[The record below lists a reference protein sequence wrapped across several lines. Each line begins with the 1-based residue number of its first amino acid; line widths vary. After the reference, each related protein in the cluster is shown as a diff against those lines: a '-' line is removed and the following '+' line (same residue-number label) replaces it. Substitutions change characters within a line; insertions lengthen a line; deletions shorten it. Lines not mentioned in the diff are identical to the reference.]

1 MTRDELLRERGAA
14 WQRLETLLGRT
25 TLVGSAGDR
34 LRSFTSTPL
43 EPAEIR
49 EVSDLYRS
57 LAGDLMRVRRD
68 KLGGDLERHLD
79 TLASRAHNL
88 IYSRSQR
95 VARLN
100 LAGLALDFP
109 GAVRR
114 NGLFFGI
121 ACLLFFGPL
130 FVAGFAAFA
139 DESYAIA
146 VLDEAQLSRM
156 EEMYRAARPEGRDAN
171 TDATMTGFYV
181 WNNVGI
187 AFRCFATGLLFGL
200 GPIFYLL
207 FNGLSIGIVFG
218 HLARVGL
225 GENIFSFAASHSAW
239 ELVAIVIAGGAG
251 LQMGLAM
258 VKTHGRTR
266 LGNLQSHRLELL
278 RQVLGASI
286 FLLVAA
292 LIEGNFSPSSLPP
305 AFKYIAGAWGWL
317 LVSLILVFAGRDRDL
332 PPDVVRLRAEGKAR
346 G

>member
-1 MTRDELLRERGAA
+1 MTRDELLRERGLA

-34 LRSFTSTPL
+34 MRSFTSTPL
-43 EPAEIR
+43 EPAEMR

-95 VARLN
+95 VQRLN
-100 LAGLALDFP
+100 IAGLALDFP

-114 NGLFFGI
+114 NGRLFGI
-121 ACLLFFGPL
+121 AFLLFFGPL
-130 FVAGFAAFA
+130 IIAGFAAFA
-139 DESYAIA
+139 DETYAIA
-146 VLDEAQLSRM
+146 VLDEAQLQQM
-156 EEMYRAARPEGRDAN
+156 EEMYRAARPQGRDAN

-207 FNGLSIGIVFG
+207 FNGLSIGIAFG

-225 GENIFSFAASHSAW
+225 GENIFSFVASHSAW

-258 VKTHGRTR
+258 VKTRGRTR
-266 LGNLQSHRLELL
+266 LGNLQGHRLELL
-278 RQVLGASI
+278 RQVLGASM
-286 FLLVAA
+286 FLLIAA
-292 LIEGNFSPSSLPP
+292 LIEGNFSPSGLPP
-305 AFKYIAGAWGWL
+305 IVKYTAGVWGWALVAAIL
-317 LVSLILVFAGRDRDL
+317 LLGGRDRDL
-332 PPDVVRLRAEGKAR
+332 PPDVVRLREQDGTH

>member
-1 MTRDELLRERGAA
+1 MTRDELLRDRGLA
-14 WQRLETLLGRT
+14 WQRLEQLLGRT
-25 TLVGSAGDR
+25 TLAGSAGDR
-34 LRSFTSTPL
+34 LRSFSATPL
-43 EPAEIR
+43 EPLEMR
-49 EVSDLYRS
+49 ELSELYRS
-57 LAGDLMRVRRD
+57 LAADLMRVRRD

-79 TLASRAHNL
+79 TLAGRAHNL
-88 IYSRSQR
+88 LYGRSQR
-95 VARLN
+95 IQRLN

-114 NGLFFGI
+114 NGALFLTAF
-121 ACLLFFGPL
+121 ALFFGPL
-130 FVAGFAAFA
+130 LVAGILSFV
-139 DESYAIA
+139 DETYAIA
-146 VLDEAQLSRM
+146 VLDESQLARM
-156 EEMYRAARPEGRDAN
+156 EEMYRAASPEARDAN

-207 FNGLSIGIVFG
+207 FNGLSIGVVFG

-225 GENIFSFAASHSAW
+225 GEKIFSFVASHSPW

-278 RQVLGASI
+278 RQVLGAAI
-286 FLLVAA
+286 FLLIAA
-292 LIEGNFSPSSLPP
+292 LIEGNFSPSGLPP
-305 AFKYIAGAWGWL
+305 IIKYIAGAWGWALVIVIL
-317 LVSLILVFAGRDRDL
+317 LYGGRDRDV
-332 PPDVVRLRAEGKAR
+332 PPDALALRVESEVRG
-346 G
+346 